1 MDGIKMYT
9 AKRVQNDFVSED
21 GEAWARERVAQV
33 GEGEVGYWFD
43 DGDGLIVE
51 MV

>member
-1 MDGIKMYT
+1 MDGIKLYT
-9 AKRVQNDFVSED
+9 VKRVQTDLVTED
-21 GEAWARERVAQV
+21 GEAWAREKVAQV

-51 MV
+51 TV